1 MKKLLGI
8 REDVSK
14 IPTEKHIET
23 SHNFVIY
30 IYLYFRKHLFFQKKR
45 FYFKKKQHLC
55 IKNKKT

>member
-23 SHNFVIY
+23 SRCFSRCFSTRPTKY
-30 IYLYFRKHLFFQKKR
+30 IY
-45 FYFKKKQHLC
+45 
-55 IKNKKT
+55 

>member
-23 SHNFVIY
+23 SPTKY
-30 IYLYFRKHLFFQKKR
+30 IY
-45 FYFKKKQHLC
+45 
-55 IKNKKT
+55 

>member
-23 SHNFVIY
+23 S
-30 IYLYFRKHLFFQKKR
+30 RKHLFFQKKR
-45 FYFKKKQHLC
+45 FYFKKKQCLC
-55 IKNKKT
+55 IKNKRNI